1 MLSFPTK
8 FALILE
14 EKTKTTNRDCCL
26 HCSLCAC
33 KSQHKDLENETI
45 LGREKNQEQFSTDL
59 KRDGDK
65 YIQFIL
71 ICFYFSPA
79 DRSELCGT
87 LFTSHKMVFSVSF
100 FTFFWF

>member
-14 EKTKTTNRDCCL
+14 EKTKTTNRDRCL

-45 LGREKNQEQFSTDL
+45 LGRGKKKKNQEFSTPGLNSSLQTRSISL
-59 KRDGDK
+59 KERW
-65 YIQFIL
+65 
-71 ICFYFSPA
+71 
-79 DRSELCGT
+79 R
-87 LFTSHKMVFSVSF
+87 
-100 FTFFWF
+100 